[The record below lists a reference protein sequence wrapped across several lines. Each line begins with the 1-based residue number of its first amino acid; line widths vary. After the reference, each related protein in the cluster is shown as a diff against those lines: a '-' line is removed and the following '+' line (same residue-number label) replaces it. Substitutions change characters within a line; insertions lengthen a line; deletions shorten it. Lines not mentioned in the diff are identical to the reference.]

1 MNKNLKKKYKKSS
14 LEESAKEYLKE
25 YDSKKSI
32 EQVFSE
38 FEDILKYHDDF
49 EIYLKERKLNEYLE
63 KMQRNKRLLAKRKLF
78 IEWYFNKSKSEVGN
92 TKKVYVDLS
101 ELTFTTKR
109 TVQKALS
116 GEATAHEAR
125 K

>member
-25 YDSKKSI
+25 FDSKKSI

-49 EIYLKERKLNEYLE
+49 EI
-63 KMQRNKRLLAKRKLF
+63 
-78 IEWYFNKSKSEVGN
+78 
-92 TKKVYVDLS
+92 
-101 ELTFTTKR
+101 
-109 TVQKALS
+109 
-116 GEATAHEAR
+116 
-125 K
+125 